1 MLNLIQFSMGI
12 YLAVISLVNWFGFF
26 LVKMGVGEILYPL

>member
-26 LVKMGVGEILYPL
+26 GKNGGR